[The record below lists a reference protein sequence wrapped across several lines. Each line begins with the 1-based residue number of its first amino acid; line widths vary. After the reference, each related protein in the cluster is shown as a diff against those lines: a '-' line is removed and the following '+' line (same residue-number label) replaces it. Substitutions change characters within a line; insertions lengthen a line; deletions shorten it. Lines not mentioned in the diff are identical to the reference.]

1 MRRCGCGV
9 VCADTAVLFFHLLWA
24 PFLTSFHALPASY
37 VFFFVL
43 THLPV
48 ARSTCSVF
56 LYSLLLSLPPPFFF
70 KLCMSSLFAT
80 PFTTTTSST
89 TASITAYASNSV
101 IRVLSFLLSLGTVR
115 RFAGDLDALSLFPS
129 LSLFLVCILLAYS
142 NKLVF
147 LHISTDIYIYIYIS
161 RCCGWPVTQLYRW
174 LSYFFTQWLTCAVQ
188 SSLRRQ
194 RR

>member
-147 LHISTDIYIYIYIS
+147 LHISTDIYIYIYIYP
-161 RCCGWPVTQLYRW
+161 GAVAGQLR
-174 LSYFFTQWLTCAVQ
+174 SCTDGFLT
-188 SSLRRQ
+188 SSLNG
-194 RR
+194 